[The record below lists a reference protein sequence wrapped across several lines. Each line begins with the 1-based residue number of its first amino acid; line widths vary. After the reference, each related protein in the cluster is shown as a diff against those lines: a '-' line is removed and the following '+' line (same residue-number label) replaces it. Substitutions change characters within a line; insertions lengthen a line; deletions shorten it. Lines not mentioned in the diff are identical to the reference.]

1 MLVSLLTF
9 DHLAVLL
16 NIGVRHELFHVRSVA
31 AIYVDSV
38 AVGVDDLVAVDV
50 DQVRRRLVVV
60 LCVAEDD
67 GLLYAS
73 SRRPQASTHRRVDEI
88 GLSRELLWAT
98 HVTATRQVERF
109 GLLTAS
115 CGGCGAKLRRV
126 PIR

>member
-1 MLVSLLTF
+1 MRVSLLTF

-16 NIGVRHELFHVRSVA
+16 HIGVSHKLVHVRHIA
-31 AIYVDSV
+31 AIDVDSV

-50 DQVRRRLVVV
+50 DQIRRRLVVV

-67 GLLYAS
+67 GLLHAS
-73 SRRPQASTHRRVDEI
+73 CRPQASTHRRVDEVR
-88 GLSRELLWAT
+88 LSRQLLRAA
-98 HVTATRQVERF
+98 HVTATRQVESF

-115 CGGCGAKLRRV
+115 CGGCGSLLRRV